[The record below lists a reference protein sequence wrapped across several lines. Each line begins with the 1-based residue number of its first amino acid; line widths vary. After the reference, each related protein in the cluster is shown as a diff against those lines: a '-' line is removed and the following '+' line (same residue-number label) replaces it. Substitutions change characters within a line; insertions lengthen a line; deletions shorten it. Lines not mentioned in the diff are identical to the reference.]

1 MANKSR
7 KNMVKALLR
16 EDISF
21 SPPFTVSELP
31 HKAKLDQNEA
41 PFDLP
46 DDVKT
51 ALLERLKEYQWNRYP
66 QPSIYVKAK
75 EAFAE
80 TIGFPPENIIL
91 TMGGDQLIQGAYL
104 IAGGHERNALIF
116 EPTYPMFSHAAKFN
130 QTNVTRIQLAADEVV
145 TKDHINK
152 SRHHIIFIVAPNN
165 PTGTFPEEGVIET
178 ALSKNSLVFVD
189 EAYVDFS
196 KRTWAHLIKD
206 HPNLFIGRS
215 TSKSCMAG
223 IRLGYGIGHPDV
235 INAMETTFTVP
246 YNLSYL
252 QLVIA
257 KYFDLVQPHLKNL
270 SDIIISERERIAAR
284 FKEMGISFIPSQGNF
299 ILFKV
304 NNSPVIFQ
312 QLAESGVRI
321 RSLHTIPGLSDY
333 VRVTVGKK
341 EENDLFLE
349 KLMALPVT

>member
-1 MANKSR
+1 MKQETA
-7 KNMVKALLR
+7 VKCLLR
-16 EDISF
+16 EDVSF

-46 DDVKT
+46 DEIK
-51 ALLERLKEYQWNRYP
+51 AILLEKLKENQWNRYP
-66 QPSIYVKAK
+66 QPSAYVDAK
-75 EAFAE
+75 EAFAKS
-80 TIGFPPENIIL
+80 IGFPPENLIL
-91 TMGGDQLIQGAYL
+91 TIGCDQLIQGIYL

-116 EPTYPMFSHAAKFN
+116 EPTYPMFSHAARFN
-130 QTNVTRIQLAADEVV
+130 QTNITRIQLAAEEIP
-145 TKDHINK
+145 TKDHINETE
-152 SRHHIIFIVAPNN
+152 HHIIFIVAPNN

-196 KRTWAHLIKD
+196 KRTWSHLLEES
-206 HPNLFIGRS
+206 PNLFIARS

-223 IRLGYGIGHPDV
+223 IRLGYGIGHPDI
-235 INAMETTFTVP
+235 INAMEATFTAP
-246 YNLSYL
+246 YHLSCL

-257 KYFDLVQPHLKNL
+257 EHFDLIQPHLKEFA
-270 SDIIISERERIAAR
+270 DFIIAERERMANQFR
-284 FKEMGISFIPSQGNF
+284 EMEISFIPSQGNF

-304 NNSPVIFQ
+304 NNPSDIFR
-312 QLAESGVRI
+312 QLSESGVRI

-333 VRVTVGKK
+333 VRVTIGKK

-349 KLMALPVT
+349 KLKSFPFK

>member
-1 MANKSR
+1 
-7 KNMVKALLR
+7 MVKALLR
-16 EDISF
+16 EGISF

-51 ALLERLKEYQWNRYP
+51 VLLDKLKEYQWNRYP
-66 QPSIYVKAK
+66 QPSIYVKVK

-80 TIGFPPENIIL
+80 VIGFSPENIIL
-91 TMGGDQLIQGAYL
+91 TMGGDQLIQGTYL
-104 IAGGHERNALIF
+104 IAGGHNRKALIF

-130 QTNVTRIQLAADEVV
+130 QTNVTRIQLTADQVV
-145 TKDHINK
+145 TKDHIN
-152 SRHHIIFIVAPNN
+152 
-165 PTGTFPEEGVIET
+165 
-178 ALSKNSLVFVD
+178 
-189 EAYVDFS
+189 
-196 KRTWAHLIKD
+196 
-206 HPNLFIGRS
+206 LFIARS
-215 TSKSCMAG
+215 TSKSCLAG
-223 IRLGYGIGHPDV
+223 IRLGYGIGHSDV
-235 INAMETTFTVP
+235 INAMETIFTAP
-246 YNLSYL
+246 YHLSCL

-257 KYFDLVQPHLKNL
+257 KHFNLIQPHLKDL
-270 SDIIISERERIAAR
+270 SDIIIAERERVATQ

-304 NNSPVIFQ
+304 NNPPVVFR

-333 VRVTVGKK
+333 VRVTIGKK

-349 KLMALPVT
+349 KLRTLLVT

>member
-1 MANKSR
+1 MANKSL
-7 KNMVKALLR
+7 KNMAKALLR

-91 TMGGDQLIQGAYL
+91 TMGGDQLIQGTYL
-104 IAGGHERNALIF
+104 IAGGHERKALIF

-189 EAYVDFS
+189 ESYVDFS
-196 KRTWAHLIKD
+196 KRTWAHLLKD
-206 HPNLFIGRS
+206 HPNLFIARS

-257 KYFDLVQPHLKNL
+257 RYFDLVQPHLKNF
-270 SDIIISERERIAAR
+270 SDIIISERERIATR
-284 FKEMGISFIPSQGNF
+284 FKEMGISFVPSQGNF

-304 NNSPVIFQ
+304 NNPPLIFQ

-333 VRVTVGKK
+333 VRVTIGKK

-349 KLMALPVT
+349 KLKALPVT